1 MGVDIQP
8 PLWYYNNRKGKVIN
22 MKEKLIKYW
31 ERKERQIEKYP
42 EGGATFLGQA
52 FGALEF
58 AMEMLNDL
66 DKLMGESK

>member
-1 MGVDIQP
+1 
-8 PLWYYNNRKGKVIN
+8 
-22 MKEKLIKYW
+22 MKEQMIKYW

-58 AMEMLNDL
+58 AMQMTNDWEAEDEL
-66 DKLMGESK
+66 IKLWSNGWLQRLEEKVYEVSFD